1 MKMREFQADRMVP
14 GIMNVPSPEAHAIMQ
29 GLLAAGVP
37 MFTVSFEAH
46 DGGNVS
52 VFWSTD
58 ENGKIDKVFE
68 YTYRY
73 LSSFFDDDR
82 VVKAMPVL

>member
-1 MKMREFQADRMVP
+1 MKMREFQADRVRP
-14 GIMNVPSPEAHAIMQ
+14 GVVNVPSPEAHAIMQ
-29 GLLAAGVP
+29 GLLAAGVS
-37 MFTVSFEAH
+37 MFTVSFESA
-46 DGGNVS
+46 DGENVS

-58 ENGKIDKVFE
+58 DYGKIDKVFE

-82 VVKAMPVL
+82 VVKTMPVL